1 MALFKTN
8 KKEAEAKKDVS
19 VDKEKNKTVAKK
31 AKVVEAVKTAKDVK
45 DVKPK
50 IRPHVTE
57 KATFLSEKGIYIFRI
72 KPEINKIMMKSFI
85 KKTYGVEPVK
95 IGIVNS
101 PAKTVFLRKRRVLK
115 SGYRKAMVYLK
126 KGDKISIAQ

>member
-19 VDKEKNKTVAKK
+19 ADKEKNKTVAKK
-31 AKVVEAVKTAKDVK
+31 AKVVKAVKTANDT
-45 DVKPK
+45 KPK

-57 KATFLSEKGIYIFRI
+57 KATFLSGKGVYVFRI
-72 KPEINKIMMKSFI
+72 KPEINKIMMKNFI
-85 KKTYGVEPVK
+85 NKTYGVEPVK

-101 PAKTVFLRKRRVLK
+101 PVKTVFLRKRRVLK

>member
-8 KKEAEAKKDVS
+8 KKETEAKKDVS

-31 AKVVEAVKTAKDVK
+31 AKVVEVVKTTK

-57 KATFLSEKGIYIFRI
+57 KATFLSEKGVYVFRI

-101 PAKTVFLRKRRVLK
+101 PVKTVFLRKRRVLK